1 MDEDQLKKVIRNI
14 ISETQSENSSS
25 SSANT
30 SAVSGEIKESSIDPM
45 FDRKKMERVIDAAVA
60 KANEIG
66 VGVTIAIMKSNQVL
80 QMSYHMPNANLVSC
94 TLAPKK
100 AWSALAMKE
109 PTKDI
114 SPDIQPGAG
123 LYQMETMLDG
133 RLASFA
139 GGIPLV
145 IDGKMIGAIGCSGGL
160 VEEDEAICEAAVAE
174 FLKETK

>member
-1 MDEDQLKKVIRNI
+1 
-14 ISETQSENSSS
+14 
-25 SSANT
+25 
-30 SAVSGEIKESSIDPM
+30 M
-45 FDRKKMERVIDAAVA
+45 FDRHKMERVIDAAVD

-66 VGVTIAIMKSNQVL
+66 VGVTIAIMKNNQVL

-145 IDGKMIGAIGCSGGL
+145 IDGKMIGSIGVSGGL
-160 VEEDEAICEAAVAE
+160 VEEDEAICEAAVAA

>member
-14 ISETQSENSSS
+14 MSETQSKSSS
-25 SSANT
+25 STN
-30 SAVSGEIKESSIDPM
+30 VSGTIKESSLDEM
-45 FDRKKMERVIDAAVA
+45 FDRHKMERVIDAAVD

-66 VGVTIAIMKSNQVL
+66 VGVTIAIMKNNQVL

-145 IDGKMIGAIGCSGGL
+145 IDGKMIGSIGVSGGL
-160 VEEDEAICEAAVAE
+160 VEEDEAICEAAVAA

>member
-1 MDEDQLKKVIRNI
+1 MNEDQLKAVVRKI
-14 ISETQSENSSS
+14 ISDTQSQSDS
-25 SSANT
+25 T
-30 SAVSGEIKESSIDPM
+30 SPAAKKPEIKDSPNDAM
-45 FDRKKMERVIDAAVA
+45 FDRHKMERVIDAAVD

-66 VGVTIAIMKSNQVL
+66 IGVTIAIMKSDQVL
-80 QMSYHMPNANLVSC
+80 QMSYHMPNALLVSS

-114 SPDIQPGAG
+114 SPDIQPGKG

-133 RLASFA
+133 RLATFA

-145 IDGKMIGAIGCSGGL
+145 IDGQMVGAIGVSGGL
-160 VEEDEAICEAAVAE
+160 VEQDEAVCEAAVAA
-174 FLKETK
+174 FLKESK